1 MMTHVTSNNEPGIN
15 SEDFATVCADAAGQA
30 EATEQAGQLAPE
42 LARRIA
48 NIGLFS
54 MFVPKQIGGAEMAP
68 LAGLEKIE
76 TLARHDAAAAWVVMI
91 GSTAALGAAYIA
103 PDIGA
108 DMFAAQD
115 RITCG
120 IFAPNGMAV
129 RHGDSYRVSGRWA
142 WASGSANADYIGLGC
157 VAKETDDPEER
168 GTVRLVMV
176 PRDALIFHDTW
187 HTIGLCGT
195 SSGDVEVRDI
205 EVPVAHSYS
214 IATDAPWPNTPL
226 YNMPYFGFLAT
237 GVAAV
242 ALGNARAALD
252 EFIDLAAAKKGQ
264 GQKRTLAEKSAVQAG
279 LAEAEAQWR
288 AARSLFVTTIGDIW
302 DDVLAGGEMTPEKR
316 ADLRLVSTHAVRNCV
331 QVVRAVHDMAGG
343 TSVYRTSPIQR
354 RLRDAETMTQHMIT
368 NADTLALVGRV
379 MLGGWNSK
387 MQL

>member
-1 MMTHVTSNNEPGIN
+1 MSQAQSNNAMAIDEAA
-15 SEDFATVCADAAGQA
+15 FAALCAEAAREA
-30 EATEQAGQLAPE
+30 EATEQARQLSPE

-54 MFVPKQIGGAEMAP
+54 MFVPKQIGGGEMTP
-68 LAGLEKIE
+68 PAGLEKIE
-76 TLARHDAAAAWVVMI
+76 RLARHDAAAAWVVMI

-103 PDIGA
+103 PDIGV

-120 IFAPNGMAV
+120 IFAPNGVAV
-129 RHGDSYRVSGRWA
+129 RHGDIYRVSGRWA

-168 GTVRLVMV
+168 GTVRLLMV
-176 PRDALIFHDTW
+176 PREALIFHDTW

-214 IATDAPWPNTPL
+214 IATDTPWPDAPL

-252 EFIDLAAAKKGQ
+252 EFIALAGAKKGQ
-264 GQKRTLAEKSAVQAG
+264 GQKRILAEKSAVQAG

-288 AARSLFVTTIGDIW
+288 AARALFVTTISDIW
-302 DDVLAGGEMTPEKR
+302 EDVQGGGAMTPEKR
-316 ADLRLVSTHAVRNCV
+316 ADLRLVSTHAVRHCV
-331 QVVRAVHDMAGG
+331 HVVRAVHDLAGG

-379 MLGGWNSK
+379 MLGGWHAK

>member
-1 MMTHVTSNNEPGIN
+1 
-15 SEDFATVCADAAGQA
+15 
-30 EATEQAGQLAPE
+30 
-42 LARRIA
+42 
-48 NIGLFS
+48 
-54 MFVPKQIGGAEMAP
+54 
-68 LAGLEKIE
+68 
-76 TLARHDAAAAWVVMI
+76 MI

-103 PDIGA
+103 PDIGV

-120 IFAPNGMAV
+120 IFAPYGVAV
-129 RHGDSYRVSGRWA
+129 RHGDIYRVSGRWA

-168 GTVRLVMV
+168 GTVRLLMV
-176 PRDALIFHDTW
+176 PREALIFHDTW

-214 IATDAPWPNTPL
+214 IATDTPWPDAPL

-252 EFIDLAAAKKGQ
+252 EFIALAGAKKGQ
-264 GQKRTLAEKSAVQAG
+264 GQKRILAEKSAVQAG

-288 AARSLFVTTIGDIW
+288 AARALFVTTISDIW
-302 DDVLAGGEMTPEKR
+302 EDVQGGGAMTPEKR
-316 ADLRLVSTHAVRNCV
+316 ADLRLVSTHAVRHCV
-331 QVVRAVHDMAGG
+331 HVVRAVHDLAGG

-379 MLGGWNSK
+379 MLGGWHAK

>member
-1 MMTHVTSNNEPGIN
+1 MTQEQSNNDMAIDEAA
-15 SEDFATVCADAAGQA
+15 FAALCAEAAREA
-30 EATEQAGQLAPE
+30 EATEQARQLSPE
-42 LARRIA
+42 LARRMA

-54 MFVPKQIGGAEMAP
+54 MFVPKQIGGGEMTP
-68 LAGLEKIE
+68 PAGLEKIE
-76 TLARHDAAAAWVVMI
+76 RLARHDAAAAWVVMI

-103 PDIGA
+103 PDIGV

-120 IFAPNGMAV
+120 IFAPNGVAV
-129 RHGDSYRVSGRWA
+129 RHGDIYRVSGRWA

-157 VAKETDDPEER
+157 VAKETDDPDER
-168 GTVRLVMV
+168 GTVRLLMV

-187 HTIGLCGT
+187 HTMGLCGT

-205 EVPVAHSYS
+205 DVPVAHSYS
-214 IATDAPWPNTPL
+214 IATDTPWPDTPL

-242 ALGNARAALD
+242 ALGNARGALD
-252 EFIDLAAAKKGQ
+252 EFIDLAGAKKGQ

-288 AARSLFVTTIGDIW
+288 AARALFVTTISDIW
-302 DDVLAGGEMTPEKR
+302 EDVQGGGAMTPEKR

-331 QVVRAVHDMAGG
+331 NVVRAVHDLAGG

-379 MLGGWNSK
+379 MLGGWHAK